1 MPRGGRGIRDESIHE
16 MIMEYDC
23 IDDEREETCQ
33 YCKGRGYLTVDSGG
47 AGPAYACP
55 DCSSGDEEDEDE

>member
-1 MPRGGRGIRDESIHE
+1 MTVDAVIAESS
-16 MIMEYDC
+16 MLSDDMEYDC

-55 DCSSGDEEDEDE
+55 DCSSGEDDDE

>member
-1 MPRGGRGIRDESIHE
+1 MIAESS
-16 MIMEYDC
+16 MLSDDMEYDC

-55 DCSSGDEEDEDE
+55 DCDCSSGEDDDE